1 MKHTPLAKG
10 EPLWTVDRLN
20 ERHDYWRA
28 KVVTS
33 SMASVHL
40 VNEIVADYEAE
51 RTQMQA
57 RISELIQ
64 IAQDKHE
71 AMRALQSKA
80 ETLLASADILNDMLA
95 QERQRIAELEA
106 QLADAN
112 KSLQA
117 IADFQHMMFG
127 ADGGND
133 E

>member
-1 MKHTPLAKG
+1 MTIYSTMP
-10 EPLWTVDRLN
+10 EERIRELN
-20 ERHDYWRA
+20 HELSELR
-28 KVVTS
+28 V
-33 SMASVHL
+33 
-40 VNEIVADYEAE
+40 E

-57 RISELIQ
+57 RIAELVQ
-64 IAQDKHE
+64 IVQDKHE
-71 AMRALQSKA
+71 AMRALQNKA

-117 IADFQHMMFG
+117 IADYQHMMFG
-127 ADGGND
+127 AGGGN